1 MNARTLNSIAQ
12 QIHHRFPEVAGQ
24 QPSVRAQ
31 AGVRSQANAKA
42 PGRATYLLTFKSRA
56 KSAGPLLPRT
66 VRVVADESGHILKIT
81 TSR

>member
-1 MNARTLNSIAQ
+1 MNARTINSIAQ

-24 QPSVRAQ
+24 QPSVRTQ
-31 AGVRSQANAKA
+31 AGAKA
-42 PGRATYLLTFKSRA
+42 PGRATYLLTFKSQA